1 MSDTPIKEMS
11 FEQAMAELESVITR
25 LEGNQVALDDT
36 ISLSERG
43 AQLKKHC
50 EDKLRA
56 AEEKIAKITLGSDGE
71 PSGLK
76 PLEG

>member
-1 MSDTPIKEMS
+1 MSDTPIEQMS

-43 AQLKKHC
+43 AQLKQHC
-50 EDKLRA
+50 EAKLRA
-56 AEEKIAKITLGSDGE
+56 AEEKIAKITFGADGK
-71 PSGLK
+71 PDGLK

>member
-36 ISLSERG
+36 ISLSER
-43 AQLKKHC
+43 L
-50 EDKLRA
+50 
-56 AEEKIAKITLGSDGE
+56 
-71 PSGLK
+71 
-76 PLEG
+76 